1 MASTCPKCRAAN
13 PGTQKFCGECGTPL
27 PNAVGAGPL
36 AEATETYQ
44 APIKELATGTTFA
57 GRYQVIEELGKG
69 GMGLVYKVFDT
80 KVKEKVALKLIRQG
94 IAADPETKERF
105 SNELKLAR
113 RVRHKNVCGMFD
125 LGEADGASFIT
136 MEYVH
141 GEDLKSMIR
150 MTGTL
155 GVGTVLSVG
164 KQICEGLEEAHGL
177 GIVHRDLKPQNVMID
192 KSGLAKI
199 MDFGIAR
206 TIRGKGITGASVMI
220 GTPEYMSPEQAEAK
234 DVDRRSDI
242 YSLGVILYEM
252 AAGKVPFEGETALC
266 IAMKHKGEAPKN
278 PKQLNPAIPDDLGG
292 VILKCLEKDRTKRYQ
307 SAAELGAEL
316 GLIEKGLPTTERVAP
331 GRKPMTSRE
340 ITVKFQPK
348 KLLIPALAAI
358 SITILAAVVLF
369 RDKGPKFDP
378 NLLAVADFSN
388 QTGDSKLDPL
398 GREAARWITE
408 GLTRANLFA
417 VAPLPSPEA
426 LQDRAKI
433 KDPLRRLAVETG
445 AGKVVSGAFHLQGDS
460 IRFYADIRDMNSGK
474 TLEALAPIDG
484 PRQDPNKPLEYV
496 RTKLMGTLACLFT
509 PAMKSYLSFKEQPNF
524 ESFRETLEGMK
535 LFVRGELAKAIE
547 HLNQAASLDPSNKNA
562 LISAGYA
569 LHNLGK
575 YAEAQ
580 ALVDEVNRSREELS
594 EMEIDLLDNLDA
606 WINGNL
612 AERHRTAKGL
622 AAQEPFWSYELL
634 LDASNDNYLREA
646 VEAFRRIPLDDEIIK
661 TWGQHWGVVTNAY
674 HLLGEFKNELKEAR
688 RARKERPESLARLWY
703 EARAYCGLGRMKD
716 IIRLIEV
723 SATLPPRALYSPGRI
738 MFYAGYYLRAHGF
751 REQSV
756 QILERARQWF
766 ESRPQEE
773 KSSVANQDSLGWV
786 LFCLERWPGALA
798 IFETLRKEFPA
809 NDDYL
814 SVIGQL
820 AAIAGDKE
828 KALDISRQL
837 DENKPRYRSGTSFV
851 HRAKIAAYLGDKEGA
866 VALLRKAVGLGYTY
880 PEIFGDMA
888 WERLRDYPPFLQIIK
903 PKG

>member
-1 MASTCPKCRAAN
+1 MATTCPKCRADN
-13 PGTQKFCGECGTPL
+13 PGTQKFCGECGVPL
-27 PNAVGAGPL
+27 PSGVGPAV
-36 AEATETYQ
+36 TETFQ
-44 APIKELATGTTFA
+44 APVKELTTGSSFA

-80 KVKEKVALKLIRQG
+80 KIKEKVALKLIRQD
-94 IAADPETKERF
+94 IAADPETTERF

-113 RVRHKNVCGMFD
+113 KVRHKNVCGMFD
-125 LGEADGASFIT
+125 LGEADGTRFIT
-136 MEYVH
+136 MEYIH

-155 GVGTVLSVG
+155 GIGTVLSVG
-164 KQICEGLEEAHGL
+164 RQICDGLEEAHRL
-177 GIVHRDLKPQNVMID
+177 GVVHRDLKPQNIMID
-192 KSGLAKI
+192 KGGNAKI

-206 TIRGKGITGASVMI
+206 TVRGKGITGPSVMI

-234 DVDRRSDI
+234 DIDQRSDI

-252 AAGKVPFEGETALC
+252 ATGKVPFEGETALS
-266 IAMKHKGEAPKN
+266 IAMKHKGETPKN
-278 PKQLNPAIPDDLGG
+278 PKQFNPAIPDDLGG

-316 GLIEKGLPTTERVAP
+316 GRIEKGLPTTERAAP

-348 KLLIPALAAI
+348 NIMSPALAAI
-358 SITILAAVVLF
+358 AVIVLAAVFLF

-378 NLLAVADFSN
+378 NLVAVADFSN
-388 QTGDSKLDPL
+388 QTGDAKLDSL
-398 GREAARWITE
+398 GREAAQWITE

-433 KDPLRRLAVETG
+433 RDPLRRLAVETG
-445 AGKVVSGAFHLQGDS
+445 AGKVVSGAYHLQGDK

-474 TLEALAPIDG
+474 TLEALAPVDG
-484 PRQDPNKPLEYV
+484 PRQDPNKPLEYL

-509 PAMKSYLSFKEQPNF
+509 PAMRYYLSFKEQPNF

-535 LFVRGELAKAIE
+535 RFVQGDLTKAIE

-562 LISAGYA
+562 LICAGFA
-569 LHNLGK
+569 LHNLEK

-580 ALVDEVNRSREELS
+580 ALVDEVNKSREELS
-594 EMEIDLLDNLDA
+594 EREILNLDNLDA

-612 AERHRTAKGL
+612 EECYRTAKIQ
-622 AAQEPFWSYELL
+622 AAQDPYWSYELL
-634 LDASNDNYLREA
+634 LDASNNNHQREA
-646 VEAFRRIPLDDEIIK
+646 VEAFRRMPLDDEMWK
-661 TWGQHWGVVTNAY
+661 TWGQHWDVVTYAY

-688 RARKERPESLARLWY
+688 RARKERPESLDRLWF
-703 EARAYCGLGRMKD
+703 EARAYCGLGRMKEVN
-716 IIRLIEV
+716 RLIDE
-723 SATLPPRALYSPGRI
+723 SATLPSQDGESPGGI

-751 REQSV
+751 REQSI

-773 KSSVANQDSLGWV
+773 KAAETNRNYLGSVY
-786 LFCLERWPGALA
+786 FYLERWTEARTIYEA
-798 IFETLRKEFPA
+798 LRKEFPSNA
-809 NDDYL
+809 YYL
-814 SVIGQL
+814 SAIGKQ
-820 AAIAGDKE
+820 AAIVGDKE
-828 KALDISRQL
+828 KALEISRQI
-837 DENKPRYRSGTSFV
+837 DENKPRYRSGTSFAY
-851 HRAKIAAYLGDKEGA
+851 RAQIAAFLGDKEGA
-866 VALLRKAVGLGYTY
+866 VDLLRKAVSLGYPY
-880 PEIFGDMA
+880 PEIFGSMA
-888 WERLRDYPPFLQIIK
+888 WEKLKDYPPFIQLTK